1 MSFDALAR
9 DGQGTENLRLLCR
22 FGNGQ
27 EGVMGR
33 QKIVLVNYST
43 HKIMTSDKS
52 INLYDQSEAFQLVR
66 GRLACLP
73 PQTKQDKQREA
84 RR

>member
-1 MSFDALAR
+1 MTENVNLFRKWSRVHLSPVHREVKMSFDALAR

-33 QKIVLVNYST
+33 QKIVLENYST
-43 HKIMTSDKS
+43 HIKI
-52 INLYDQSEAFQLVR
+52 
-66 GRLACLP
+66 
-73 PQTKQDKQREA
+73 
-84 RR
+84 

>member
-33 QKIVLVNYST
+33 QKIVLENYST
-43 HKIMTSDKS
+43 HIKI
-52 INLYDQSEAFQLVR
+52 
-66 GRLACLP
+66 
-73 PQTKQDKQREA
+73 
-84 RR
+84 

>member
-33 QKIVLVNYST
+33 QKIVLGNYST
-43 HKIMTSDKS
+43 HKNPS
-52 INLYDQSEAFQLVR
+52 IFTIRAKRSNWCAVGWLV
-66 GRLACLP
+66 CLLKP
-73 PQTKQDKQREA
+73 NKISRE
-84 RR
+84 RREGDE